1 MGILFD
7 NPPQEEKE
15 SNGFH
20 LTLEKY
26 KNVVFVKSIKVS
38 EDDDCVLTVEFDHSI
53 DAPEGEV
60 ADEVGRL
67 ILEKLEQGL
76 GMMDTDNITVEKE

>member
-15 SNGFH
+15 KGFH

-38 EDDDCVLTVEFDHSI
+38 EDDDCVLTVEFDHNI
-53 DAPEGEV
+53 EDVPEGEV